1 VDAITKGEK
10 KYEFRK
16 VIFRKGSVNTIFIY
30 SSSPI
35 KKIVGC
41 FSIGTILRDD
51 PKSIWEKVSEESGIS
66 EEDYFQYF
74 RDRNIGYA
82 IEIKDLQ
89 IFPNPIDPSSLP
101 SFFPPQSFQY
111 MNDLTFPYGNQ
122 CGDASN

>member
-1 VDAITKGEK
+1 MNVMLSIKPKYVDAITKGEK

-30 SSSPI
+30 SSSPV

-82 IEIKDLQ
+82 IEIKDAYRFAE
-89 IFPNPIDPSSLP
+89 IC
-101 SFFPPQSFQY
+101 
-111 MNDLTFPYGNQ
+111 T
-122 CGDASN
+122 